1 MEALRVVI
9 NIIFI
14 LVCVALTVL
23 VLMQEGKSAGLGS
36 ISGAAETYWGRNK
49 GRSMEGNL
57 EKWTKILM
65 GVFFVLAIV
74 LNLDIF

>member
-1 MEALRVVI
+1 MEILRYI
-9 NIIFI
+9 LMGIFVLLCI
-14 LVCVALTVL
+14 VATVL
-23 VLMQEGKSAGLGS
+23 VLLQEGKSQGLGAIAGGS
-36 ISGAAETYWGRNK
+36 ESYWGRNK

-74 LNLDIF
+74 LNLSIF